1 MEAAL
6 PLSALSLNSVLR
18 TVSSSFLVS
27 QFQLLSFLQANK
39 DRAYKKNLFDCG
51 ELDPLLKPREM
62 LDEIIILEVL
72 NNHRW

>member
-6 PLSALSLNSVLR
+6 PLSVWSLNSVPR

-39 DRAYKKNLFDCG
+39 ERAYKNNLFDCG
-51 ELDPLLKPREM
+51 ELDPLLKPRET
-62 LDEIIILEVL
+62 LDEIFILEIL